1 MNLYFFR
8 LCSVA
13 CGILVPQPE
22 TEPML
27 LVLGAQ
33 SLNHWTTKK
42 VPKV

>member
-13 CGILVPQPE
+13 CGILVLQPG

-27 LVLGAQ
+27 PVLGAQ
-33 SLNHWTTKK
+33 SLNHWTTKE